1 MVSTSQGDSIVE
13 EQEGYSSLFYFMLLV
28 GIIGVLGFILVVAG
42 SA

>member
-1 MVSTSQGDSIVE
+1 ME